1 MALATLCFTGFS
13 RDDQA
18 KAQQMFAQANAD
30 AGSRFELAPEGDAQV
45 LVIDMD
51 SMYGHM
57 TWLKAQ
63 AGGKTTVGLTSG
75 ERCETDYII
84 KSPMSSEALRGL
96 LVQLGGSQS
105 APALAA
111 APAPAPAASEAATA
125 TPRSTSQQPAFGDSI
140 VQQAAAART
149 TGQQPA
155 MPRTSGQQPA
165 MPRTT
170 GQQAAMPPVEEP
182 ARVGHAD
189 DYMAAMTTGQMAA
202 MNVVP
207 HEPRISDYLPANVL
221 GGPVKLHS
229 PGAPVLALDPVTQ
242 TYAGSATLKPLLPYV
257 EAVIRENQLE
267 AITAGEFEAMKTPAA
282 GAQPY
287 MRLLWL
293 CGLTVG
299 KGKLLPGYAANRKFV
314 LTKWPQIEREYP
326 KHFRLATVMMKGPAL
341 VKEIAE
347 LAGVSEEEVID
358 FVNAGLVTGAVVVEG
373 TTATSGDVPRAVAL
387 LAKPRTA

>member
-1 MALATLCFTGFS
+1 MALATLCLTGFS

-18 KAQQMFAQANAD
+18 KAQQMFAQAKAD
-30 AGSRFELAPEGDAQV
+30 AGGRFELASEADAQV

-63 AGGKTTVGLTSG
+63 AGGQTTVGLTSG

-84 KSPMSSEALRGL
+84 KSPMSTEALRGL
-96 LVQLGGSQS
+96 LAQLGGRQ
-105 APALAA
+105 AA
-111 APAPAPAASEAATA
+111 SAPAPAAEPAAA
-125 TPRSTSQQPAFGDSI
+125 PAAAAASPRTTGQQAAFGGSI

-155 MPRTSGQQPA
+155 MPRT
-165 MPRTT
+165 T
-170 GQQAAMPPVEEP
+170 GQQAAMPPAEEP
-182 ARVGHAD
+182 ARVGHAN

-202 MNVVP
+202 MNAVP

-221 GGPVKLHS
+221 GGPVKLNS

-257 EAVIRENQLE
+257 EAIIRENQLE
-267 AITAGEFEAMKTPAA
+267 AITAGEFETIKGSAA

-299 KGKLLPGYAANRKFV
+299 KGNLLPGYAANRKFA

-347 LAGVSEEEVID
+347 QAGVGGGRGGRPRHRGR
-358 FVNAGLVTGAVVVEG
+358 AGGQGQQGHT
-373 TTATSGDVPRAVAL
+373 D
-387 LAKPRTA
+387 

>member
-1 MALATLCFTGFS
+1 
-13 RDDQA
+13 
-18 KAQQMFAQANAD
+18 
-30 AGSRFELAPEGDAQV
+30 
-45 LVIDMD
+45 
-51 SMYGHM
+51 
-57 TWLKAQ
+57 
-63 AGGKTTVGLTSG
+63 
-75 ERCETDYII
+75 
-84 KSPMSSEALRGL
+84 
-96 LVQLGGSQS
+96 
-105 APALAA
+105 
-111 APAPAPAASEAATA
+111 
-125 TPRSTSQQPAFGDSI
+125 
-140 VQQAAAART
+140 
-149 TGQQPA
+149 
-155 MPRTSGQQPA
+155 MPRTTGQQPA

-182 ARVGHAD
+182 ARVGHAAE
-189 DYMAAMTTGQMAA
+189 YMAAMTTGQMAA
-202 MNVVP
+202 LNAVP
-207 HEPRISDYLPANVL
+207 HEPRISDYLPANML

-257 EAVIRENQLE
+257 EAIIRENQLE
-267 AITAGEFEAMKTPAA
+267 AITAGEFETIKGSAA

-299 KGKLLPGYAANRKFV
+299 KGNLLPGYALNRKFV

-347 LAGVSEEEVID
+347 QAGVGEAEVID

-373 TTATSGDVPRAVAL
+373 SASAAGDVPRAVAL
-387 LAKPRTA
+387 LAKPRPA

>member
-1 MALATLCFTGFS
+1 MSPATLCFTGFS

-18 KAQQMFAQANAD
+18 KAQQLFAQANAESG
-30 AGSRFELAPEGDAQV
+30 ARFALAPEAEAQV

-57 TWLKAQ
+57 TWLKAHDS
-63 AGGKTTVGLTSG
+63 GKTTVGVTG
-75 ERCETDYII
+75 GDRCETDFIL
-84 KSPMSSEALRGL
+84 KSPMSLDALRGL
-96 LVQLGGSQS
+96 LAQLPGGQAA
-105 APALAA
+105 APAAPAPRAEA
-111 APAPAPAASEAATA
+111 APAPAM
-125 TPRSTSQQPAFGDSI
+125 PRTTGQQPAFGGSI
-140 VQQAAAART
+140 VHQAAAART
-149 TGQQPA
+149 TGQQ
-155 MPRTSGQQPA
+155 QA

-170 GQQAAMPPVEEP
+170 GQQAAMPPLEEP
-182 ARVGHAD
+182 ARVGHAEE
-189 DYMAAMTTGQMAA
+189 YLAAMTTGQTAA
-202 MNVVP
+202 LNAVP
-207 HEPRISDYLPANVL
+207 HEPRISDSLPANVL

-267 AITAGEFEAMKTPAA
+267 AITAGEFEAIKGSAA

-299 KGKLLPGYAANRKFV
+299 KGILLPGYALNRKFV

-347 LAGVSEEEVID
+347 QAGVGEAEVID

-373 TTATSGDVPRAVAL
+373 STSAAGDVPRAVAL
-387 LAKPRTA
+387 LAKPRPA